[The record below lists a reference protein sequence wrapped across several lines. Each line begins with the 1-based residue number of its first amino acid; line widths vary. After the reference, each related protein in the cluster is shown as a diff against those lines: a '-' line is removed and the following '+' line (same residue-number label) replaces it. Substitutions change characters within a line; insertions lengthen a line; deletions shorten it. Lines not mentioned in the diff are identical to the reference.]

1 MAAAK
6 KTAGRTALAPA
17 EQVGPEFVGKTP
29 ADEAQQLEVLHER
42 QTKLVEQFGDGLPWH
57 PDHYEAAIRGELRRG
72 CEAFLRAGRYLV
84 VAREC
89 ALHGEWQSMLDRL
102 GMEPRQA
109 QRMMEAARR
118 IAALPNASTSTHLLA
133 AAKSE
138 SKVIELLS
146 LPEEQFAELA
156 EHGETGDLSLEEVQQ
171 MTVRELRAAVREAR
185 ADLDAKDQRIN
196 KLSDDLNKEHE
207 KTIKAQRRWK
217 AATPDEQLTI
227 LKQAVNEAEQNVL
240 AALGG
245 EKSGLRGAVRALASH
260 ASDNSQDQD
269 AAVFLSDMIGR
280 LLNATR
286 LVRDDDE
293 LPLSIPVVDDGA
305 EG

>member
-89 ALHGEWQSMLDRL
+89 ALHGEWQGMLGRL

-146 LPEEQFAELA
+146 LPEDQFTELA
-156 EHGETGDLSLEEVQQ
+156 EHGETGDLSLEEVEQ

-196 KLSDDLNKEHE
+196 KLSDDLNREHE
-207 KTIKAQRRWK
+207 KTVKAQRRWK
-217 AATPDEQLTI
+217 AATPDQQLVI

-260 ASDNSQDQD
+260 ASDNGQDQD

-286 LVRDDDE
+286 LVRDDEE
-293 LPLSIPVVDDGA
+293 LPLSIPVVNDGA

>member
-89 ALHGEWQSMLDRL
+89 ALHGEWQGMLERL

-146 LPEEQFAELA
+146 LPEDQFAELA
-156 EHGETGDLSLEEVQQ
+156 EHGETGDLSLEEVEQ

-196 KLSDDLNKEHE
+196 KLSDDLNKEHD
-207 KTIKAQRRWK
+207 KTVKAQRRWK
-217 AATPDEQLTI
+217 AATPDQQLVI

-245 EKSGLRGAVRALASH
+245 ENSGLRGAVRALASH

-269 AAVFLSDMIGR
+269 AAIFLSDMIGR

-286 LVRDDDE
+286 LVRDDEE
-293 LPLSIPVVDDGA
+293 LPLSIPVVNDGA

>member
-6 KTAGRTALAPA
+6 KTAGRIALAPA
-17 EQVGPEFVGKTP
+17 EQVGPEFLGKTP
-29 ADEAQQLEVLHER
+29 AEESQQLEVVRER

-89 ALHGEWQSMLDRL
+89 ALHGEWQGMLERL

-146 LPEEQFAELA
+146 LPEDQFAELA
-156 EHGETGDLSLEEVQQ
+156 EHGETGDLSLEEVEQ

-207 KTIKAQRRWK
+207 KTVKAQRRWK
-217 AATPDEQLTI
+217 TATPDEQLTI

-260 ASDNSQDQD
+260 ASDNSQDND

-286 LVRDDDE
+286 LVRDDEE
-293 LPLSIPVVDDGA
+293 LPLSIPVVNDGTEA
-305 EG
+305 